1 MNCKFVFILIIG
13 VTSACFKW
21 KEDPLTKKAIEHKW
35 DMFENC
41 DKVCKNKSKN
51 MLYIMTH
58 HSGWCYYCDC
68 KYFGVKNK
76 AQQNGRRNTISNVCG
91 TKFSVK
97 NAEISCNDILSKI
110 M

>member
-1 MNCKFVFILIIG
+1 MNCKFVFILLIG
-13 VTSACFKW
+13 ITSACFKW

-76 AQQNGRRNTISNVCG
+76 AQLNGRRNTISNVCG
-91 TKFSVK
+91 TKFTV
-97 NAEISCNDILSKI
+97 
-110 M
+110 